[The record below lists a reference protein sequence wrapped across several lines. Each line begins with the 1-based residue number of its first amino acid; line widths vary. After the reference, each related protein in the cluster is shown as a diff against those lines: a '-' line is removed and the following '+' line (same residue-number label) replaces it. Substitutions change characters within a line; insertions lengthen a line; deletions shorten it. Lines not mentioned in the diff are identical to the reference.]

1 MQNYLKFAVTIF
13 ATSLILTMLL
23 YIIFVITDLI
33 TGFSNAPLLLNID
46 FLVNY
51 KFINIF
57 EELLVHFLIT
67 LTIVC
72 FTTVVYLN
80 FYKLKFLYL
89 SCLMIIFIM
98 LYPLLILLS
107 KRQFFHYEIGAH
119 IVWLIAHLMF
129 IVLLNFSVK
138 KLIVNI

>member
-1 MQNYLKFAVTIF
+1 MQNYIKFPVTIF
-13 ATSLILTMLL
+13 AMSLILTMIL
-23 YIIFVITDLI
+23 YVIFVITDLI

>member
-1 MQNYLKFAVTIF
+1 MQNYIKFPVTIF
-13 ATSLILTMLL
+13 AMSLILTMIL
-23 YIIFVITDLI
+23 YVIFVISDLI

-67 LTIVC
+67 LSIVC

-107 KRQFFHYEIGAH
+107 KRQFFHYDIGAH
-119 IVWLIAHLMF
+119 IVWIIAHLMF

>member
-1 MQNYLKFAVTIF
+1 
-13 ATSLILTMLL
+13 MLL
-23 YIIFVITDLI
+23 YVIFVITDLI

>member
-1 MQNYLKFAVTIF
+1 MQNYIKFPVTIF
-13 ATSLILTMLL
+13 AMSLILTMIL
-23 YIIFVITDLI
+23 YVIFVISDLI

>member
-1 MQNYLKFAVTIF
+1 MQNYLKFPVTIF

-23 YIIFVITDLI
+23 YVIFVITDLI

>member
-57 EELLVHFLIT
+57 EELLVHFLIA

-98 LYPLLILLS
+98 QYPLLILLS

>member
-1 MQNYLKFAVTIF
+1 MQNYLKFPVTIF

-23 YIIFVITDLI
+23 YVIFVITDLI

-107 KRQFFHYEIGAH
+107 KRQFFHYDIGAH
-119 IVWLIAHLMF
+119 IVWIIAHLMF